1 MLLKITAKKCKP
13 FPTDEGDMLD
23 YFWYVSV
30 REGDG
35 ITIKFGSMRGDH
47 EVGDVEEIDLEKTEK
62 FVVKNGKKS
71 TIIVYK
77 ESFFPAVR

>member
-35 ITIKFGSMRGDH
+35 ITIKFIFH
-47 EVGDVEEIDLEKTEK
+47 KI
-62 FVVKNGKKS
+62 N
-71 TIIVYK
+71 I
-77 ESFFPAVR
+77 